1 MNKAETIR
9 EIEEEANRRAM
20 YNPQTDFV
28 VKAKAAIEV
37 LEALDPEQGADW

>member
-20 YNPQTDFV
+20 DDPQTDFV
-28 VKAKAAIEV
+28 VKAKTAVEV
-37 LEALDPEQGADW
+37 LEELDPEQGADW